1 MKGNHFNISP
11 LMPLIERGEI
21 ILTANN
27 RLRNYVL
34 RAYANHHVGGMVVKK
49 PNVYSFSEWIGNRWK
64 QFQENHFFSTQ
75 LHVVDGAQRLA
86 LWEDVIRKSEIS
98 SGLLQPEALA
108 SSADSAHRNLELWDV
123 MGEYLDYA
131 SGLAKDSDSYYFSEC
146 IVSFEKMLDNRS
158 LLTSEKL
165 LKLMTVKAI
174 DSGDGKELPVIN
186 LLGFD
191 DVPPLHS
198 KYLHAVSSACNIIT
212 LPSVNS
218 SLHRVEC
225 LNQEDEV
232 RSAAIWSKRQ
242 LESSPDALIGVIVT
256 NLGQCRD
263 MVERVFTDVF
273 EPQSSLPENARYTM
287 PFNFSAGTPLGS
299 TPIIVSTLDILEM
312 AKREINLDTAC
323 SIVLSPFF
331 GDAKNEQTLRTHLV
345 DALRGLGKFNIT
357 ITDMRTTCAKVS
369 EKLKIDPD
377 TNRLLKSFL
386 LIENMRHEVSGNHS
400 AEYWSGY
407 FNNHLKVFGWPG
419 TRRLDSQEHQ
429 QLVLWNT
436 ALESLM
442 QLDAI
447 GKKMSFGSALRSLR
461 NIANKLP
468 FQPKTPHS
476 PIQILGALEGGG
488 LQFSHCW
495 VLGLDHR
502 QWPPAPSPNPL
513 IPMSFQ
519 RDYKMPHS
527 SAERELVFAKGL
539 TAHYSSCAPVTVL
552 SSARADKEQSLSP
565 SPLIRS
571 LSTVSLASLIGVGKT
586 TFESNADTIGSG
598 YDGSSLEL
606 VDTSNAPKFN
616 VEKEHVRGGAGIFK
630 EQGACPFNAFAKL
643 RLGAI
648 APEVPVPGFSPVE
661 RGNMLH
667 EVLASVWKVL
677 KKQSSL
683 IDTHPD
689 SLRDMVKK
697 FAQIAV
703 DRVHLRHREIGSYYA
718 ILEKNRIERLSLQW
732 LEQEK
737 YRPAFEVIS
746 IEDEVKV
753 TFADLPLRLR
763 LDRIDRLENGDLLLI
778 DYKTGNPNVSSWDGE
793 RLDEPQLPLYAVIG
807 ESQVNAIAFAQIN
820 AKGMKWIGKG
830 ELQIDHDG
838 IKSCD
843 LPWSQQV
850 DEWRSVLTNLAKSF
864 MDGDVRVDMKNAITV
879 RYNKELEPLNR
890 LPDAA
895 AISNLM
901 QTLTTFIGNDEPVF

>member
-11 LMPLIERGEI
+11 IMPLIERGEI

-34 RAYANHHVGGMVVKK
+34 RAYANHNVGGAVVKK
-49 PNVYSFSEWIGNRWK
+49 PNVYSFSEWVANRWK
-64 QFQENHFFSTQ
+64 QFQESHFFSTQ

-86 LWEDVIRKSEIS
+86 LWEDVIRKSDIS
-98 SGLLQPEALA
+98 SGLIQPEALA

-123 MGEYLDYA
+123 MGEYLEYA
-131 SGLAKDSDSYYFSEC
+131 SGLANDSDSYYFSEW

-165 LKLMTVKAI
+165 LKLMTRKATE
-174 DSGDGKELPVIN
+174 SGSGSDLPAIN

-191 DVPPLHS
+191 DIPPLHT
-198 KYLHAVSSACNIIT
+198 KYLLSVSSTCNIIN
-212 LPSVNS
+212 LPSVNA
-218 SLHRVEC
+218 SLQRVEC

-242 LESSPDALIGVIVT
+242 LESSPDALIGIIVT

-273 EPQSSLPENARYTM
+273 EPQACLPENARYTM
-287 PFNFSAGTPLGS
+287 PFNFSAGTPLGT

-312 AKREINLDTAC
+312 AKREISLDIAC

-331 GDAKNEQTLRTHLV
+331 GDSKNEQILRTHFV

-369 EKLKIDPD
+369 EKLKIDPES
-377 TNRLLKSFL
+377 NRMLKSFL
-386 LIENMRHEVSGNHS
+386 LIENMRHEVSGIQS

-407 FNNHLKVFGWPG
+407 FHNHLKVFGWPG

-436 ALESLM
+436 ALENLM

-513 IPMSFQ
+513 IPMAFQ
-519 RDYKMPHS
+519 RDHKMPHS

-539 TAHYSSCAPVTVL
+539 TSHYSSCAPVVIL

-571 LSTVSLASLIGVGKT
+571 IQSVSLNSVIGSGKT
-586 TFESNADTIGSG
+586 TFESNIDIISSG
-598 YDGSSLEL
+598 YNGSFLEL
-606 VDTSNAPKFN
+606 VDTSSAPAFN
-616 VEKEHVRGGAGIFK
+616 LNKEHVRGGAGIFK
-630 EQGACPFNAFAKL
+630 EQAACPFNAFAKL

-648 APEVPVPGFSPVE
+648 APEVPVPGFSPIE

-667 EVLASVWKVL
+667 EVLASVWKHL
-677 KKQSSL
+677 KKQSNL
-683 IDTHPD
+683 INTHPD
-689 SLRDMVKK
+689 DLRDMIRK
-697 FAQIAV
+697 FSQIAV

-718 ILEKNRIERLSLQW
+718 ILEKTRIERLSLQW

-737 YRPAFEVIS
+737 HRPPFEVIS
-746 IEDEVKV
+746 IENEVNV

-763 LDRIDRLENGDLLLI
+763 LDRIDRLENGDLILI
-778 DYKTGNPNVSSWDGE
+778 DYKTGNPNSSSWDGE
-793 RLDEPQLPLYAVIG
+793 RLDEPQLPLYAVTG
-807 ESQVNAIAFAQIN
+807 ETQVNAIAFAQIN
-820 AKGMKWIGKG
+820 AKSMKWIGKG
-830 ELQIDHDG
+830 ELQIDHEG

-850 DEWRSVLTNLAKSF
+850 DEWRSILTKLSESF
-864 MDGDVRVDMKNAITV
+864 MAGDVRVDMKNAITI

-890 LPDAA
+890 FPDATS
-895 AISNLM
+895 ISNLM
-901 QTLTTFIGNDEPVF
+901 QSRTSFIADEEPVF